1 MIIRRNR
8 KLRLLHLTQSFKF
21 DDHNYR
27 MNMEEKRRRLK
38 KEGRPLYIEED
49 DPVKFKLAVSIL
61 TMKLF
66 ADQERK

>member
-1 MIIRRNR
+1 MAPIAEPSGEQQLKI
-8 KLRLLHLTQSFKF
+8 KLNELF
-21 DDHNYR
+21 R

-38 KEGRPLYIEED
+38 KEGRSLYIEED
-49 DPVKFKLAVSIL
+49 DPVKFKLAVNIL